1 MDWISRLTE
10 SWREAQAEGDAAR
23 QAYQDTDDDLG
34 PVHGKVWEFFHPRQA
49 AAELATAEQE
59 YYRKQDMQIEEDIAE
74 HKADADY
81 WDWREDYPHKG
92 NPPDSRELDR
102 EVERFSQQYPEV
114 SWLATEQKKFEAE
127 AYERGPNMS
136 YPEYEGPG
144 FTEPPMDSEI
154 WHHDHTGWTFS
165 EWADERDYAPEL
177 IEDINHEFPPDQRE
191 VDYARRRDEQ
201 YEADE
206 PDPDPEQ
213 LGLLRII
220 PMEKAAD
227 SAREYPRQRE
237 VRGEPDPY
245 NPLHFPSYPYWPQ
258 GVEAAE

>member
-1 MDWISRLTE
+1 M
-10 SWREAQAEGDAAR
+10 
-23 QAYQDTDDDLG
+23 
-34 PVHGKVWEFFHPRQA
+34 WEFFHPRQA
-49 AAELATAEQE
+49 EARYYAEEEADLDRQVAET
-59 YYRKQDMQIEEDIAE
+59 IAE
-74 HKADADY
+74 NQRDADY

-114 SWLATEQKKFEAE
+114 SWLESEQKKFEAE

-144 FTEPPMDSEI
+144 FTEPAMDSEI

-165 EWADERDYAPEL
+165 EWAGECDYAAEL

-201 YEADE
+201 FEADE
-206 PDPDPEQ
+206 PNPEPEPEQ
-213 LGLLRII
+213 PGLLRII

-227 SAREYPRQRE
+227 SAWEYPRERE

-245 NPLHFPSYPYWPQ
+245 NPLHLPSYSYWPP